1 VSAAARTVEV
11 GFATIDSPLGELL
24 LASGPRGLL
33 RVAYCDH
40 GAEAVLEEIS
50 LALSPRISEEPRAVE
65 RARRELEEYFEGSR
79 RTFGLELDLA
89 ALAPFT
95 RRVLAVTAEIPYGGV
110 LSYGE
115 VAAEAGSPRASRA
128 VGNALGSN
136 PIAVVIPCHRVL
148 RSGGAIGGYGGGLHR
163 KRMLLELEGSLPP
176 ASGRQRRS
184 AARAPLYI

>member
-1 VSAAARTVEV
+1 VSAAAPAGEV
-11 GFATIDSPLGELL
+11 SFATTDSPLGELL

-40 GAEAVLEEIS
+40 GVDAVLEE
-50 LALSPRISEEPRAVE
+50 LALRVSPRIAEAPRAVE
-65 RARRELEEYFEGSR
+65 HVRRELEEYFDGRR

-95 RRVLAVTAEIPYGGV
+95 RRVLCVTSEIPYGGV

-163 KRMLLELEGSLPP
+163 KRLLLELEGSQTP
-176 ASGRQRRS
+176 ALG
-184 AARAPLYI
+184 